1 MEKAVFSRL
10 EQQLRRELYGGSARA
25 NEDGVQ
31 MYVAEEFF
39 GRVVD
44 ATLPWIKRSRKSA
57 KDERFKDLAAQWQSQ
72 FGEAYRKKHADTSA
86 K

>member
-10 EQQLRRELYGGSARA
+10 EQQLRRELYGGSVRA

-31 MYVAEEFF
+31 MYVAEGFF
-39 GRVVD
+39 ERVVD
-44 ATLPWIKRSRKSA
+44 DTLPWIKRRRKSSR
-57 KDERFKDLAAQWQSQ
+57 DERFKELAAQWQRQ